1 MIEDNEAV
9 DLATSAL
16 DCLAPWFASPTHLA
30 NWMTIPY
37 CYCVWKVL
45 ASFAILVPNTS
56 PAGQQALNCL
66 LAFCQLA
73 TETHTQHCLI
83 LVQWVAKAAV
93 FATKGPRAQALVY
106 LQDYLTN
113 YYDVLTVSTDWLTVS
128 RQLLL
133 PLLTFEFPVAEHSF
147 TDHNSSNT
155 SSDSDC
161 CEVAYARLDEDEIA
175 ARKAT
180 GAGIAC
186 RVVLQQ
192 TEKMSE
198 VGLLGPFMV
207 EVCGAIVAAAEKV
220 PWAVQ
225 VTFEE
230 NLRNLMLV
238 MGTFPEANS
247 ATVEVEGTQQSAVVV
262 AWQRISLQ
270 FPHLQEECR
279 IAINGEKEME
289 KDEKET
295 TVQISEAVDN
305 LENANQTSVSKI
317 GENQENL
324 GVSNGEIDSTK
335 DSTKAELNPSP
346 SSSNTETE
354 EKEKNTTSNSNR
366 KDSDTSSNDSYKG
379 QNTKA
384 ELPAPIFQPYRFPLW
399 GEPRNR

>member
-1 MIEDNEAV
+1 
-9 DLATSAL
+9 
-16 DCLAPWFASPTHLA
+16 
-30 NWMTIPY
+30 
-37 CYCVWKVL
+37 
-45 ASFAILVPNTS
+45 
-56 PAGQQALNCL
+56 
-66 LAFCQLA
+66 
-73 TETHTQHCLI
+73 
-83 LVQWVAKAAV
+83 
-93 FATKGPRAQALVY
+93 
-106 LQDYLTN
+106 
-113 YYDVLTVSTDWLTVS
+113 
-128 RQLLL
+128 
-133 PLLTFEFPVAEHSF
+133 
-147 TDHNSSNT
+147 
-155 SSDSDC
+155 
-161 CEVAYARLDEDEIA
+161 
-175 ARKAT
+175 
-180 GAGIAC
+180 
-186 RVVLQQ
+186 
-192 TEKMSE
+192 MSE